1 MYILD
6 AAEKQGVNLP
16 FDCRLGAC
24 VACAAKVEAGT
35 VNDVEQVISLSN
47 TEFETSSPV
56 INSSIMQSQTLLST
70 ECPAGVSVERS
81 PGPGLCPYLRRLPNI
96 RLRH

>member
-1 MYILD
+1 MSVRECAVSSQTIECPPGVYILD

-35 VNDVEQVISLSN
+35 VNDVEQVILSR
-47 TEFETSSPV
+47 TLRAL
-56 INSSIMQSQTLLST
+56 INQ
-70 ECPAGVSVERS
+70 
-81 PGPGLCPYLRRLPNI
+81 PNFGYTKY
-96 RLRH
+96 